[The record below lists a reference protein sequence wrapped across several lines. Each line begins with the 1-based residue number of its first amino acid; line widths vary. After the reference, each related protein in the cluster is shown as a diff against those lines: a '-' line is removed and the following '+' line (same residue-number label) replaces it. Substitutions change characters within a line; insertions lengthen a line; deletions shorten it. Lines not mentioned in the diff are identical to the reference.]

1 MSAWKENNRRYQMK
15 LTEKTMKEKSGNNRS
30 NNSNTNIK
38 YKERKNISKVK
49 KKLKTIC
56 SEQVTV

>member
-1 MSAWKENNRRYQMK
+1 MK

-49 KKLKTIC
+49 KKLKTIS